1 MTYSDWFSSPVGYVN
16 YVRTNTARLL
26 ADAGFKDLL
35 SIEEN
40 ASPSDTLSNL
50 EALVM
55 SLLAILNKHF
65 GLRTLLPDGYE
76 FVDRLT
82 LILADVIPEYFN
94 QLAKY
99 KFSGDYHNPENFGYT
114 SKVNDISADGNLPVA
129 GNINDYAVS
138 TNLTHGFNKSQ
149 NLTTDTSYDLQE
161 VVRRNLSYS
170 AFWRL
175 NIFSI
180 VINRIEPLF
189 VGLVAHEY

>member
-1 MTYSDWFSSPVGYVN
+1 MTYREWFESPVGHVN
-16 YVRTNTARLL
+16 YVKTDTAQLL
-26 ADAGFKDLL
+26 QESGFKDLI
-35 SIEEN
+35 SIEQN
-40 ASPSDTLSNL
+40 ASPSDTLANL
-50 EALVM
+50 ENLVA
-55 SLLAILNKHF
+55 SLLEVLRKHF
-65 GLRTLLPDGYE
+65 AFRTLLSNSYE
-76 FVDRLT
+76 FNDRLT

-94 QLAKY
+94 QLSKY

-180 VINRIEPLF
+180 IINRIEPLF